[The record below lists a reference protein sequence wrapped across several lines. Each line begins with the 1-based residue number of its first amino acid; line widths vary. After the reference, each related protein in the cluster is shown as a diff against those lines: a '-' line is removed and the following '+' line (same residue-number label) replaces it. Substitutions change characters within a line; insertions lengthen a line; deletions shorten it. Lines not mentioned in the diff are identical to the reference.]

1 VKDHVTNSLA
11 GLTRDEIAKTVI
23 AYEPVW
29 AIGTGLTATKEQ
41 AEEVH
46 KYIRELLKKM
56 YDAELANAVR
66 IQYGG
71 SVKPENIKELILQ
84 EDVDGALVGGA
95 SLKADQFSQI
105 IKNCL

>member
-1 VKDHVTNSLA
+1 MA
-11 GLTRDEIAKTVI
+11 GLTAAGETALLAEDSLVV

-56 YDAELANAVR
+56 YDADLADAC
-66 IQYGG
+66 GG
-71 SVKPENIKELILQ
+71 KIECGGTSKSA
-84 EDVDGALVGGA
+84 GAN
-95 SLKADQFSQI
+95 D
-105 IKNCL
+105 